1 MKRMRQATVR
11 TERRTPY
18 KTRMKTMVK
27 KIHTLSKE
35 GKKDEATKALPEAM
49 KAVDMA
55 VKRHIIHWKN
65 AARKKSLMSRSIAA
79 IGKK

>member
-1 MKRMRQATVR
+1 MKRMRQASVR

-18 KTRMKTMVK
+18 KTRMKTMMK
-27 KIHTLSKE
+27 KVLVLSKE

-55 VKRHIIHWKN
+55 TKRNIIHWKN
-65 AARKKSLMSRSIAA
+65 AARKKSLMSRTVAA